1 MRSSRYG
8 ASNRKLHDKAI
19 KAKRTRYECPK
30 CRKFK
35 LARRS
40 NALWKCNSCDA
51 TFAGGAYSFESEAG
65 QIAKRL
71 IAEYSKGAA

>member
-1 MRSSRYG
+1 MRSSKFG

-19 KAKRTRYECPK
+19 KAKLTRYECPK

-35 LARRS
+35 LVRKS
-40 NALWKCNSCDA
+40 NAMWECKSCKHS
-51 TFAGGAYSFESEAG
+51 FAGGAYSFESEAG

-71 IAEYSKGAA
+71 IAEYAKGS

>member
-1 MRSSRYG
+1 MHSSRYG

-30 CRKFK
+30 CHKFK
-35 LARRS
+35 VVRKS
-40 NALWKCNSCDA
+40 NALWKCKSCEVS
-51 TFAGGAYSFESEAG
+51 FAGGAYSFESEAG

-71 IAEYSKGAA
+71 IVEYSKVSA

>member
-1 MRSSRYG
+1 MRSSKFG

-19 KAKRTRYECPK
+19 NAKNARYECPK

-35 LARRS
+35 LVRKS
-40 NALWKCNSCDA
+40 NAIWKCKSCEA
-51 TFAGGAYSFESEAG
+51 VFAGGAYSFESESG

-71 IAEYSKGAA
+71 VAEYSKSAA